1 MVSWFMVEEIL
12 GQWVVSPR
20 YNTTGARE
28 ILHRMAADL
37 GLKQGT
43 GECSY
48 VAATYDDAHSL
59 ALMAGSEVL

>member
-1 MVSWFMVEEIL
+1 MVSWFVVEEIL

-28 ILHRMAADL
+28 ILHRLAAEL
-37 GLKQGT
+37 GLKQWT

-48 VAATYDDAHSL
+48 ICGTHEDAHAL
-59 ALMAGSEVL
+59 ALMAGAEVR